1 MRVKQVLTWSY
12 PHQAKVIT
20 LGFLWRKNKH
30 VKDKLE
36 CFFSSFFDSEHNLQL
51 SEWEI
56 NLTSFI
62 GEMSC
67 LAQPMIQTNDSQINS
82 D

>member
-1 MRVKQVLTWSY
+1 MELSAPSKGYHSGISVEEKQACKRKTWE
-12 PHQAKVIT
+12 
-20 LGFLWRKNKH
+20 FL
-30 VKDKLE
+30 
-36 CFFSSFFDSEHNLQL
+36 SSFFDSEHNLQL